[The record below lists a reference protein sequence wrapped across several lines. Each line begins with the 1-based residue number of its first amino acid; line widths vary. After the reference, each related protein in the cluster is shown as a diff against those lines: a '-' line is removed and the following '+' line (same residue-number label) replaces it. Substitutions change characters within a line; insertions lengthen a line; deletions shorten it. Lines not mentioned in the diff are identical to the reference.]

1 MRTLNAVLGMVA
13 LACATV
19 FDMLAYVTAESLFN
33 AASGVCVI
41 VAFGYFLLTIL
52 GNYDEQSKR

>member
-1 MRTLNAVLGMVA
+1 MKFVNAVLGMIS

-19 FDMLAYVTAESLFN
+19 FDILAYVTAESLFN